1 VSVAEPRPRF
11 DPYGLLQALDRHRVT
26 YIVIGGFARVIQGTE
41 EVTRGLDIVPS
52 TRPENLRRLD
62 AALRDLGARGRDG
75 QELTV
80 DEDTIVAQPLFELT
94 TEHGELKIVPE
105 PIGTRG
111 YDDLRRAATREPL
124 GRGVR
129 PSVASIGDLAR
140 MVSALGD
147 EERLPQLMQLRRLVE
162 LERARRWVIER

>member
-1 VSVAEPRPRF
+1 MPESPPRF
-11 DPYGLLQALDRHRVT
+11 DPYGLLQALDRNRVT
-26 YIVIGGFARVIQGTE
+26 YIVIGGFARVLQGTE
-41 EVTRGLDIVPS
+41 ELTRGLDIVPS

-62 AALRDLGARGRDG
+62 AALRDLDTRQPDGR
-75 QELTV
+75 ELTL
-80 DEDTIVAQPLFELT
+80 DENTIAAQPVLELA

-111 YDDLRRAATREPL
+111 YDDLRRAAHREPL
-124 GRGVR
+124 GRGAR

-147 EERLPQLMQLRRLVE
+147 EERIPQLMQLRRLVE
-162 LERARRWVIER
+162 LERVRERVIER

>member
-1 VSVAEPRPRF
+1 MPESPPPRF
-11 DPYGLLQALDRHRVT
+11 DPYALLQTLDKHRVT
-26 YIVIGGFARVIQGTE
+26 YIVIGGFARVLQGTE
-41 EVTRGLDIVPS
+41 EITRGLDIVPS

-62 AALRDLGARGRDG
+62 TALRDLDAREPDGR
-75 QELTV
+75 ELTI
-80 DEDTIVAQPLFELT
+80 DENTIAAQPVLELA
-94 TEHGELKIVPE
+94 TEHGQLKIVPE
-105 PIGTRG
+105 PVGTRG
-111 YDDLRRAATREPL
+111 YDDLRRAATRESL

-162 LERARRWVIER
+162 LERVRERVIER

>member
-1 VSVAEPRPRF
+1 MK
-11 DPYGLLQALDRHRVT
+11 L
-26 YIVIGGFARVIQGTE
+26 
-41 EVTRGLDIVPS
+41 
-52 TRPENLRRLD
+52 
-62 AALRDLGARGRDG
+62 
-75 QELTV
+75 
-80 DEDTIVAQPLFELT
+80 
-94 TEHGELKIVPE
+94 VPE
-105 PIGTRG
+105 PAGTRG

-162 LERARRWVIER
+162 LERARERSSSAESAFSASTRTPPST

>member
-1 VSVAEPRPRF
+1 MVEPSPSF
-11 DPYGLLQALDRHRVT
+11 DPYALLQALDRQRVS
-26 YIVIGGFARVIQGTE
+26 YIVIGGFARVLQGTE
-41 EVTRGLDIVPS
+41 EITRALDIVPS

-62 AALRDLGARGRDG
+62 AAVRDLGARRPDGR
-75 QELTV
+75 EPTI
-80 DEDTIVAQPLFELT
+80 DEKTIAAQPVLELA

-105 PIGTRG
+105 PLGTRG

-147 EERLPQLMQLRRLVE
+147 EQRLPQLMQLRRLVE
-162 LERARRWVIER
+162 LELVRERVIER

>member
-1 VSVAEPRPRF
+1 MAEQPTKF

-26 YIVIGGFARVIQGTE
+26 YILIGGFARVIQGTE

-52 TRPENLRRLD
+52 TREENLRRLD
-62 AALRDLGARGRDG
+62 LAVRDVGARRTDGRGLTLDPETLATEPVH
-75 QELTV
+75 EL
-80 DEDTIVAQPLFELT
+80 A
-94 TEHGELKIVPE
+94 TEHGELKLVPE
-105 PIGTRG
+105 PAGTRG

-162 LERARRWVIER
+162 LERVRERVIER

>member
-1 VSVAEPRPRF
+1 MAEPARF
-11 DPYGLLQALDRHRVT
+11 DPYGLLQAFDRHRVT
-26 YIVIGGFARVIQGTE
+26 YIVIGGFARVVQGTE
-41 EVTRGLDIVPS
+41 EITRGVDIVPS

-62 AALRDLGARGRDG
+62 AALRDVGARGRDG
-75 QELTV
+75 REPTI
-80 DEDTIVAQPLFELT
+80 DEDAIATQPLFEFQ

-147 EERLPQLMQLRRLVE
+147 EARLPQLMQLRRLVE
-162 LERARRWVIER
+162 LERSRGWAIER